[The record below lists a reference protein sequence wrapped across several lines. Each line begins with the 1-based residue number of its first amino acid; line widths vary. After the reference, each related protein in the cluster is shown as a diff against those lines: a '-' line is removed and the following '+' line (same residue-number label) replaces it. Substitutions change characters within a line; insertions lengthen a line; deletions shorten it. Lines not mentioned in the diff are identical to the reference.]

1 MSALTDFRKPQ
12 KKKLLCVKV
21 SCSVKHQLMFH
32 RWLRPANHTIL
43 LTERAAAIMS
53 SKWAFCIWWQRSYS
67 PVCAGVRVDW
77 SVFSQTFGDLL
88 SKELE
93 SHAVHG
99 TEEAVNAGP
108 LSWLVMEGSSESSLE
123 ANVASVRQEQTD
135 CLEGDATIWKRF
147 SLGLS
152 FISEPTLWRW
162 PLE

>member
-1 MSALTDFRKPQ
+1 MQRETPAD
-12 KKKLLCVKV
+12 V
-21 SCSVKHQLMFH
+21 S
-32 RWLRPANHTIL
+32 P
-43 LTERAAAIMS
+43 LTETCQSHKPLYWKSRCNHVIKMS
-53 SKWAFCIWWQRSYS
+53 FLHLVTEELS
-67 PVCAGVRVDW
+67 VCASFWKKHSGVCVDW

-123 ANVASVRQEQTD
+123 ANIASVRQEQTD
-135 CLEGDATIWKRF
+135 CLEGDGAIWKRF
-147 SLGLS
+147 SLRLR
-152 FISEPTLWRW
+152 FMSETYKTTLWLW